1 MLYISKYILAK
12 LYTLSRD
19 IVVVVLRSI
28 VSGFYMRTRGPEL
41 R

>member
-1 MLYISKYILAK
+1 MLNISKYILAK

-19 IVVVVLRSI
+19 IVVVLRSI